1 MLINK
6 LLLISILLFSS
17 NNYSQYK
24 SDFIIADSASRPFFD
39 FDYNGNIHMVWQ
51 NGQKS
56 DRSIQYSSLDY
67 EGNFIYQPRKIS
79 NTIHAADPKLA
90 INKDLVACV
99 WEDKVALDLTIF
111 STFIKGKI
119 LKNGQD
125 FSDELQIDDEHGDAY
140 RGGPEIIWHS
150 DSALYAVWSGDGSL
164 SPTEYSDIYMHKL
177 LFPPF
182 QKAYPYDEVINNPF
196 VKVVEGLPKVVKQ
209 SSGQGYFVIWIEKD
223 SLSILK
229 IAGVNCDNNLLPVSP
244 KVDLVNFD
252 SVKYFMGEPAV
263 FKLNNGNIILA
274 WAKDTLNFAYSNIYF
289 QEFTEQG
296 LPVSEVKKVNDTYAS
311 EYSDVSAD
319 IDSAGNFIIIWEVW
333 PDLFAQRFSP
343 DMNKMGANFKI
354 NTLESDGNSFHHV
367 RLKNGK
373 IYTMW
378 NRLKN
383 GNLSVW
389 MNILDFKNPTM
400 IQQENIFSPQ
410 SYSLSNNY
418 PNPFN
423 PSTTISY
430 QIKEGGLVTLKIYD
444 ILGSEVATLINEE
457 IPVGKYELSFNG
469 SELPSGVYIYQLQV
483 NDFSSSKKLVLLK

>member
-1 MLINK
+1 
-6 LLLISILLFSS
+6 
-17 NNYSQYK
+17 
-24 SDFIIADSASRPFFD
+24 
-39 FDYNGNIHMVWQ
+39 MVWQ

-125 FSDELQIDDEHGDAY
+125 FSDEVQIDDGHGDAY

-223 SLSILK
+223 SISVLK
-229 IAGVNCDNNLLPVSP
+229 IAGVNCDNNLLPFSP

-274 WAKDTLNFAYSNIYF
+274 WAKDTLNFAYSNIYL

-296 LPVSEVKKVNDTYAS
+296 IPVSEVKKVNDTYAS
-311 EYSDVSAD
+311 EYSDVTAD
-319 IDSAGNFIIIWEVW
+319 IDSAGNFVIAWEVW
-333 PDLFAQRFSP
+333 PDLFAQRYSA
-343 DMNKMGANFKI
+343 DMNKMGENFKV
-354 NTLESDGNSFHHV
+354 NSLQSDGNSFHCTK
-367 RLKNGK
+367 LKNGS
-373 IYTMW
+373 IYTTW
-378 NRLKN
+378 SRLD
-383 GNLSVW
+383 GGRISVW
-389 MNILDFKNPTM
+389 MNILDFNNPTL
-400 IQQENIFSPQ
+400 IGEDNIFSPLR
-410 SYSLSNNY
+410 YSLSQNY

-423 PSTTISY
+423 PTTTISW
-430 QIKEGGLVTLKIYD
+430 QSPIDNLVTLRVFDVLGCEVITLVNKFISAGTHSIEFDGTNLPNGIYFYRIKIGNYIETRKL
-444 ILGSEVATLINEE
+444 ILQ
-457 IPVGKYELSFNG
+457 K
-469 SELPSGVYIYQLQV
+469 
-483 NDFSSSKKLVLLK
+483 